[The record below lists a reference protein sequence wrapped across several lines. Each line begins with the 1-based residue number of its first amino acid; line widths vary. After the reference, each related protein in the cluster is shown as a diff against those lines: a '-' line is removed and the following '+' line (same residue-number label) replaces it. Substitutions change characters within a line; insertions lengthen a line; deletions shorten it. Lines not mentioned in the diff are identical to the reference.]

1 MYMLFTFAGSGS
13 GTIISD
19 PDPCGSGSGSTALEK
34 PVVARKN
41 LKKKNNKKNLALP
54 DKSRLKNL
62 KI

>member
-34 PVVARKN
+34 TVEARKN
-41 LKKKNNKKNLALP
+41 LKKKQKKNLALP

>member
-34 PVVARKN
+34 PVEARKN
-41 LKKKNNKKNLALP
+41 LKKKKNLALP